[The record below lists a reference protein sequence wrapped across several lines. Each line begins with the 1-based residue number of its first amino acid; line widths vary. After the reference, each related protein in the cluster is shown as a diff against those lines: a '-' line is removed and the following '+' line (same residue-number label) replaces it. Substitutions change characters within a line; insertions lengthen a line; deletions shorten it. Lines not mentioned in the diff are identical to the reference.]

1 MFVPSKNKGK
11 KSNIPADAGHFLRNE
26 IEWTDFK
33 NEILTAKIRR
43 NKEEIP
49 YFSKKILQK
58 IFK

>member
-1 MFVPSKNKGK
+1 MFGPSKNKRK

-26 IEWTDFK
+26 IEWTDIK

-49 YFSKKILQK
+49 YFSKKIFQK